1 MTFIASVNETALA
14 VFGGVVG
21 VTMIITYS
29 PPSVSPRPPTSGRP
43 GAR

>member
-14 VFGGVVG
+14 VFGVVVG
-21 VTMIITYS
+21 VTMIVTYVAS
-29 PPSVSPRPPTSGRP
+29 KRVSTATDFWAA